1 MNNNQ
6 KNCECFACGAIVPHV
21 NAQTWFCDHCEEE
34 SIRALTADERCGI
47 ARDIYRDDP
56 VMMMLDE

>member
-1 MNNNQ
+1 MDTQNNP
-6 KNCECFACGAIVPHV
+6 ECFACGAIVPHV
-21 NAQTWFCDHCEEE
+21 NAATWFCDHCEEE
-34 SIRALTADERCGI
+34 SIKALNNNERCAI